1 MRPSVL
7 LLVCAVLWSCV
18 DRIEFDSIGN
28 DAGHVAINGHLTRF
42 EDTSHVFVQ
51 INQLF
56 NFQYNERSTIKVEYV
71 HLVDEDGERLPLEPL
86 DIAKFETKIVPGD
99 AYAIRTG
106 VSYHIEI
113 KDIDGK
119 IYRSLPEQMLA
130 CPPEGELHADLIEK
144 PIASPIGSLLD
155 QAFASI
161 SATLPV
167 RVEAD
172 GQLNRFRFHF
182 SRTWRICFG
191 GLNECFIHGEFQVD
205 DIVTFDANT
214 LYQKTSV
221 TIPIIDIINSYRF
234 ADGLYFHVTKESLTA
249 RAHQYFSRSKE
260 LLERTGNM
268 FEPPVGQLTG
278 NCYAVDTDDPV
289 FGYFYATTQQI
300 HRIYIPHDFFAYQ
313 PNACEFLLDEC
324 FFCGRN
330 PDGSQWIKPD
340 FWLDKTRCAQ

>member
-1 MRPSVL
+1 MIL
-7 LLVCAVLWSCV
+7 LY
-18 DRIEFDSIGN
+18 E
-28 DAGHVAINGHLTRF
+28 
-42 EDTSHVFVQ
+42 
-51 INQLF
+51 
-56 NFQYNERSTIKVEYV
+56 
-71 HLVDEDGERLPLEPL
+71 
-86 DIAKFETKIVPGD
+86 
-99 AYAIRTG
+99 TG

-130 CPPEGELHADLIEK
+130 CPPEGKLHADLIEK

-155 QAFASI
+155 QPFASV
-161 SATLPV
+161 SATLPL

-172 GQLNRFRFHF
+172 GQLNRFRFRF
-182 SRTWRICFG
+182 SRTWRICTS
-191 GLNECFIHGEFQVD
+191 GLNECFIHEEFQVD
-205 DIVTFDANT
+205 DIVIFDANT

-278 NCYAVDTDDPV
+278 NCYAVDTDEPV

-300 HRIYIPHDFFAYQ
+300 HRIHIPHEFFGVQ
-313 PNACEFLLDEC
+313 LNACQLGVGACRSCVL
-324 FFCGRN
+324 N
-330 PDGSQWIKPD
+330 PGGSQWIKPE
-340 FWLDKTRCAQ
+340 FWVDETRCTR